1 MYLSII
7 TPAEGRGWGKRERE
21 REGGKKKKEGRNG
34 RGV

>member
-7 TPAEGRGWGKRERE
+7 TPAEGRGWGKRERG
-21 REGGKKKKEGRNG
+21 RRKKKKEGRNG